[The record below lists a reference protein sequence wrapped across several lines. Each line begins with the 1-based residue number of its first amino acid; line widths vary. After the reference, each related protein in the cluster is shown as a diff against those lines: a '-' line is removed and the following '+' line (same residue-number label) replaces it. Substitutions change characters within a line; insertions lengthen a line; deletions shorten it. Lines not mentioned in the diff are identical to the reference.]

1 MRKIHL
7 PEVSSA
13 SRDGDASA
21 AFGCAR
27 GRCGA
32 RYQHR
37 DRERQDRRHDE
48 GQAPCAAV
56 EDRPAREPA
65 RDDCDADAGPDQR
78 SRGGTLFRFGRV
90 EDDEKD
96 GEHAEARGEPGD
108 EAACRHR
115 RNVGRQPADE
125 HGAGEDEMAGAAE
138 RQRAHF
144 RVERRRRQRT
154 EQVADEVKRS
164 EQPGGGQAELQVA
177 RESREHDPVGD
188 ACDADI
194 QADREHRDGQQD
206 E

>member
-1 MRKIHL
+1 MNT
-7 PEVSSA
+7 A
-13 SRDGDASA
+13 TASA
-21 AFGCAR
+21 RAAGTMK
-27 GRCGA
+27 
-32 RYQHR
+32 
-37 DRERQDRRHDE
+37 DRRH
-48 GQAPCAAV
+48 APPSRIGPEASPLATIAT
-56 EDRPAREPA
+56 PM
-65 RDDCDADAGPDQR
+65 PDQT
-78 SRGGTLFRFGRV
+78 SDPAADTFFRFGCV

-138 RQRAHF
+138 RQRAYF
-144 RVERRRRQRT
+144 RVERRRRQRA

-177 RESREHDPVGD
+177 REGREHDPVGD
-188 ACDADI
+188 ACDADV